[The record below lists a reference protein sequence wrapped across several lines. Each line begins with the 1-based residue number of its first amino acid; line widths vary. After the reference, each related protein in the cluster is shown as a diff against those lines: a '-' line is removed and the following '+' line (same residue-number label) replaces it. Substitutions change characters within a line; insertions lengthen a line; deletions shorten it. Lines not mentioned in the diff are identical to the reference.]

1 MAWAARIEVGSST
14 RKFVLFAL
22 AERWNADTGVCWP
35 SVRWI
40 CEFTELGERTVRR
53 ALDELEADG
62 LIIDDGWMF
71 HRADRKTRKY
81 RLPVDNDLTT
91 GCQSGTPNGHG
102 VPERPPRGAREST
115 TGCRS
120 GTLTV
125 IEPLEN
131 QSARAPKR
139 KRPVDNLTR
148 APIPTPEETQR
159 MLAEERT

>member
-62 LIIDDGWMF
+62 LVIHDGWF
-71 HRADRKTRKY
+71 GTAGRKTKRY
-81 RLPVDNDLTT
+81 RLPVDNDREK
-91 GCQSGTPNGHG
+91 GCQSGTPPIHG
-102 VPERPPRGAREST
+102 VPERQVRGAREST